1 MQAIFN
7 FVSTNPQLVR
17 RSRLFVSYCSVVL
30 FIGFIA
36 FVSLSVNKFINDT
49 MSTTIAM
56 PEMVE
61 GIEEQSDEISQ
72 AVIVKKGDTLN
83 TILRQQKIP
92 SNEILQITKLVQ
104 DKNLISSLQIGQQL
118 IFDYDIKILE
128 EADGDLA
135 SEVRVLNRIILTIDK
150 TKSLE
155 IIRGEDGFYTKDVVV
170 LFNKS
175 LVKSSAVIESN
186 FMSSLK
192 SLGLS
197 NSSIIELVNSYS
209 YQIDFQRQ
217 IKKGDTITVI
227 NEEFVTQEGKYS
239 HNGKILYVS
248 LNLSGTEYKIYRYSP
263 DGSVNNHM
271 FFSEDGKSVKRSL
284 LRTPVKLVRVSS
296 HYGKRQH
303 PTLGYTKMHRGV
315 DFAAPR
321 GTPIY
326 AAGNGVITELGW
338 KSGYGKFV
346 QIKHSQTLSTAYAH
360 ASNFAQNLRVGSSVK
375 QGQVIAYVGSTGRTT
390 GAHLHYEVKVSG
402 RNINPMSVK
411 TTPGV
416 ELAGKQLAKFQQF
429 KNKVSIL
436 SAELNSGA
444 KTLDKQ
450 SLLSMN

>member
-7 FVSTNPQLVR
+7 FVSTNPQFISR
-17 RSRLFVSYCSVVL
+17 FRLFVSYCSVAL
-30 FIGFIA
+30 FVAFIA

-49 MSTTIAM
+49 MSTTIAK
-56 PEMVE
+56 PELIDSV
-61 GIEEQSDEISQ
+61 EEQLDEISQ
-72 AVIVKKGDTLN
+72 SVIVKKGDTLN

-92 SNEILQITKLVQ
+92 SNEILQITKLVK

-118 IFDYDIKILE
+118 IFDYDIKVLE
-128 EADGDLA
+128 ESDGDLA
-135 SEVRVLNRIILTIDK
+135 SEVRVLTRVILTIDK
-150 TKSLE
+150 TQSLE
-155 IIRGEDGFYTKDVVV
+155 IIRGQDGFYAKDVVV
-170 LFNKS
+170 QFNKS
-175 LVKSSAVIESN
+175 LVKSSAVVESN

-197 NSSIIELVNSYS
+197 NNSIIELVNSYS

-227 NEEFVTQEGKYS
+227 NEEFLAQDGKYS

-248 LNLSGTEYKIYRYSP
+248 LNLSGKEYKIYRYSP
-263 DGSVNNHM
+263 DGLVNNQM

-303 PTLGYTKMHRGV
+303 PTLGYTKMHRGI

-360 ASNFAQNLRVGSSVK
+360 ASNFAKNLKVGSVVK

-416 ELAGKQLAKFQQF
+416 ELTGKQLAKFQQF
-429 KNKVSIL
+429 KNKVSTL
-436 SAELNSGA
+436 SAELNDGA
-444 KTLDKQ
+444 KVFEKQ